1 MMAAINNNLSIN
13 SYIDRLVDMYYPPFS
28 LFFTR
33 FKKNNI
39 KEIIKHDIVGN
50 YLYEHPGLDDN
61 DIRKKYIFI
70 AVIKFLSL
78 RNYEHID
85 YEIHTLRGEIQTL
98 LFKEQAK
105 QLAEIFIENKSEQ
118 IVFNKYKTKIKKE
131 VVINYL
137 NKSL

>member
-1 MMAAINNNLSIN
+1 MIAAKTNLSIN
-13 SYIDRLVDMYYPPFS
+13 NYIDTLVDMYYPSFDP
-28 LFFTR
+28 FFTKVSR
-33 FKKNNI
+33 ANI

-50 YLYEHPGLDDN
+50 YLYEQPDLDDN
-61 DIRKKYIFI
+61 DVRRKYIFI

-105 QLAEIFIENKSEQ
+105 YLAKEFIGKKREEAT
-118 IVFNKYKTKIKKE
+118 FNEFKTFVKKDFITNFLSYK
-131 VVINYL
+131 
-137 NKSL
+137 

>member
-1 MMAAINNNLSIN
+1 MMAAKTNLSIN
-13 SYIDRLVDMYYPPFS
+13 SYIDCIVDMYYPSFS
-28 LFFTR
+28 TFFTR

-50 YLYEHPGLDDN
+50 YLYKQPSLIDD

-78 RNYEHID
+78 RNYEYID

-105 QLAEIFIENKSEQ
+105 YLAKEFIGKKREEATFKEFKTFVKKDFITNFLS
-118 IVFNKYKTKIKKE
+118 YK
-131 VVINYL
+131 
-137 NKSL
+137 

>member
-1 MMAAINNNLSIN
+1 MILEDSNLSR
-13 SYIDRLVDMYYPPFS
+13 YIDTLVDMYYPSFDP
-28 LFFTR
+28 FFT
-33 FKKNNI
+33 KISQDKAKDVI
-39 KEIIKHDIVGN
+39 KYDIVGN

-105 QLAEIFIENKSEQ
+105 QLAKEFIGKKREEAT
-118 IVFNKYKTKIKKE
+118 FNEFKTFVKKDFITNFLSYK
-131 VVINYL
+131 
-137 NKSL
+137 

>member
-1 MMAAINNNLSIN
+1 MMAAKTNLSIN
-13 SYIDRLVDMYYPPFS
+13 NYIDTLVDMYYPSFS
-28 LFFTR
+28 TFFTR

-50 YLYEHPGLDDN
+50 YLYEQPLLGKY

-70 AVIKFLSL
+70 AVIKFLAITD
-78 RNYEHID
+78 YEHID

-105 QLAEIFIENKSEQ
+105 QLAKEFIDKKCEEAT
-118 IVFNKYKTKIKKE
+118 FNEFKTFVKKDFITNFLSYK
-131 VVINYL
+131 
-137 NKSL
+137 

>member
-1 MMAAINNNLSIN
+1 MMAAKTNLSIN
-13 SYIDRLVDMYYPPFS
+13 NYIDMLVDMYYPSFS
-28 LFFTR
+28 TFFTR

-39 KEIIKHDIVGN
+39 KEIIKYDIVGN
-50 YLYEHPGLDDN
+50 YLYGQPDLYDD
-61 DIRKKYIFI
+61 DIRRKYVFI

-105 QLAEIFIENKSEQ
+105 QLANEFITKKREEAT
-118 IVFNKYKTKIKKE
+118 FNEFKTFVKKDFITNFLSYK
-131 VVINYL
+131 
-137 NKSL
+137 

>member
-1 MMAAINNNLSIN
+1 MMIAETNTSINN
-13 SYIDRLVDMYYPPFS
+13 YIDMLIDMYYPSFS
-28 LFFTR
+28 SFFIR

-39 KEIIKHDIVGN
+39 KEIIKYDIVGN
-50 YLYEHPGLDDN
+50 YLYEQLDLDDN
-61 DIRKKYIFI
+61 DVRKKYIFI

-105 QLAEIFIENKSEQ
+105 RLANMFIGAKNEERT
-118 IVFNKYKTKIKKE
+118 FNEFKTFVKKDFITNFLSYK
-131 VVINYL
+131 
-137 NKSL
+137 

>member
-1 MMAAINNNLSIN
+1 MVEDKNLSIN
-13 SYIDRLVDMYYPPFS
+13 NYIDTLVDMYYPSFS

-39 KEIIKHDIVGN
+39 KEIIKYDIVGN
-50 YLYEHPGLDDN
+50 YLYEQPDLYDE
-61 DIRKKYIFI
+61 DIRRKYIFI

-105 QLAEIFIENKSEQ
+105 YLAKEFIGKKREEAT
-118 IVFNKYKTKIKKE
+118 FNEFKTFVKKDFITNFLSYK
-131 VVINYL
+131 
-137 NKSL
+137 

>member
-1 MMAAINNNLSIN
+1 MILEDNNLSIN
-13 SYIDRLVDMYYPPFS
+13 NYIETLVDMYYPSFS
-28 LFFTR
+28 TFFTR

-39 KEIIKHDIVGN
+39 KEIIKYDIVGN
-50 YLYEHPGLDDN
+50 YLYEQPLLGKY

-105 QLAEIFIENKSEQ
+105 YLAKEFIGKKREEAT
-118 IVFNKYKTKIKKE
+118 FNEFKTFVKKDFITNFLSYK
-131 VVINYL
+131 
-137 NKSL
+137 

>member
-1 MMAAINNNLSIN
+1 MMAAKTNLSIN
-13 SYIDRLVDMYYPPFS
+13 NYIETLVDMYYPSFS
-28 LFFTR
+28 TFFTR

-50 YLYEHPGLDDN
+50 YLYEQPLLGKY

-70 AVIKFLSL
+70 AVIKFLAITD
-78 RNYEHID
+78 YEHID

-105 QLAEIFIENKSEQ
+105 CLAKEFIGKKREEAT
-118 IVFNKYKTKIKKE
+118 FNEFKTFVKKDFITNFLSYK
-131 VVINYL
+131 
-137 NKSL
+137 

>member
-1 MMAAINNNLSIN
+1 MVEDKNLSIN
-13 SYIDRLVDMYYPPFS
+13 SYIDTLVDMYYPSFS

-39 KEIIKHDIVGN
+39 KEIIKYDIVGN
-50 YLYEHPGLDDN
+50 YLYEQPLLGKY

-78 RNYEHID
+78 RNYEYID
-85 YEIHTLRGEIQTL
+85 YEIYTLRGEIQTL

-105 QLAEIFIENKSEQ
+105 YLAKEFIGKKREEAT
-118 IVFNKYKTKIKKE
+118 FNEFKTFVKKDFITNFLSYK
-131 VVINYL
+131 
-137 NKSL
+137 

>member
-1 MMAAINNNLSIN
+1 MMAAKTNLSIN
-13 SYIDRLVDMYYPPFS
+13 SYIDTLVDMYYPSFS
-28 LFFTR
+28 TFFTR

-50 YLYEHPGLDDN
+50 YLYEQPLLGKY

-70 AVIKFLSL
+70 AVIKFLAITD
-78 RNYEHID
+78 YEHID

-105 QLAEIFIENKSEQ
+105 YLADEFIDKKCEEAT
-118 IVFNKYKTKIKKE
+118 FNEFKTFVKKDFITNFLSYK
-131 VVINYL
+131 
-137 NKSL
+137 

>member
-1 MMAAINNNLSIN
+1 MMATKTNLSIN
-13 SYIDRLVDMYYPPFS
+13 NYIDTLVDMYYPSFDP
-28 LFFTR
+28 FFT
-33 FKKNNI
+33 KVSQANT
-39 KEIIKHDIVGN
+39 KEIIKYDIVGN
-50 YLYEHPGLDDN
+50 YLYEQPSLIEE

-105 QLAEIFIENKSEQ
+105 YLAKEFIDKKCEEATLNEFKTFVKKDFITNFLS
-118 IVFNKYKTKIKKE
+118 YK
-131 VVINYL
+131 
-137 NKSL
+137 

>member
-1 MMAAINNNLSIN
+1 MMIEDNNLSIN
-13 SYIDRLVDMYYPPFS
+13 NYIDCVVDMYYPSFS
-28 LFFTR
+28 TFFTR

-39 KEIIKHDIVGN
+39 KEIIKYDIVGN
-50 YLYEHPGLDDN
+50 YLYEQPLLGKY

-85 YEIHTLRGEIQTL
+85 YEIYTLRGEIQTL

-105 QLAEIFIENKSEQ
+105 QLAKEFIGKKREEAT
-118 IVFNKYKTKIKKE
+118 FNEFKTFVKKDFITNFLSYK
-131 VVINYL
+131 
-137 NKSL
+137 

>member
-1 MMAAINNNLSIN
+1 MILEDNNLLIN
-13 SYIDRLVDMYYPPFS
+13 SYIDTLVDMYYPSFS

-50 YLYEHPGLDDN
+50 YLYEQPGLHVE

-98 LFKEQAK
+98 LFKEQA
-105 QLAEIFIENKSEQ
+105 
-118 IVFNKYKTKIKKE
+118 
-131 VVINYL
+131 NYL
-137 NKSL
+137 AKEFIGKKREEATFKEFKTFVKKDFITNFLSYK

>member
-1 MMAAINNNLSIN
+1 MMAVKTNLSIN
-13 SYIDRLVDMYYPPFS
+13 SYIDKLVDMYYPPFS

-39 KEIIKHDIVGN
+39 KEIIKYDIVGN
-50 YLYEHPGLDDN
+50 YLYDHADLDDE

-78 RNYEHID
+78 RNYEYID
-85 YEIHTLRGEIQTL
+85 YEIYTLRGEIQTL
-98 LFKEQAK
+98 LFKEQSKRLADMFIYEKK
-105 QLAEIFIENKSEQ
+105 QQATFKQFKIA
-118 IVFNKYKTKIKKE
+118 IKKD
-131 VVINYL
+131 VVMNYL

>member
-1 MMAAINNNLSIN
+1 MMAAKTNLSIN
-13 SYIDRLVDMYYPPFS
+13 SYIDTLVDMYYPSFS
-28 LFFTR
+28 TFFTR

-39 KEIIKHDIVGN
+39 KEIIKYDIVGN
-50 YLYEHPGLDDN
+50 YLYEQPLLGKY

-85 YEIHTLRGEIQTL
+85 YEIYTLRGEIQTL

-105 QLAEIFIENKSEQ
+105 YLAKEFIGKKREEAT
-118 IVFNKYKTKIKKE
+118 FNEFKTFVKKDFITNFLSYK
-131 VVINYL
+131 
-137 NKSL
+137 

>member
-1 MMAAINNNLSIN
+1 MVEDKNLSIN
-13 SYIDRLVDMYYPPFS
+13 SYIDTLVDMYYPSFS
-28 LFFTR
+28 TFFTR

-50 YLYEHPGLDDN
+50 YLYEQPLLGKY

-78 RNYEHID
+78 RNYEYID
-85 YEIHTLRGEIQTL
+85 YEIYTLRGEIQTL

-105 QLAEIFIENKSEQ
+105 YLAKEFIDKKCEEATFKEFKTFVKKDFITNFLS
-118 IVFNKYKTKIKKE
+118 YK
-131 VVINYL
+131 
-137 NKSL
+137 

>member
-1 MMAAINNNLSIN
+1 MVEDKNLSIN
-13 SYIDRLVDMYYPPFS
+13 NYIDTLVDMYYPSFS
-28 LFFTR
+28 TFFTR

-39 KEIIKHDIVGN
+39 KEIIKYDIVGN
-50 YLYEHPGLDDN
+50 YLYEQPLLGKY

-85 YEIHTLRGEIQTL
+85 YEIYTLRGEIQTL

-105 QLAEIFIENKSEQ
+105 YLAKEFIDKKCEEAT
-118 IVFNKYKTKIKKE
+118 FNEFKTFVKKDFITNFLSYK
-131 VVINYL
+131 
-137 NKSL
+137 